1 VYSAE
6 GPPRLQSGSG
16 LTLSEC
22 DVHLNSAYTIQQD
35 PQDASRGLKGLV
47 FPGSGGIDVK
57 FVKGLVQFPYKVM
70 PSRAQSLE
78 STARNVVFV
87 YSFAMSGSCAIL
99 PLYCSLHAA
108 VFSVISEVRAIA
120 STSG

>member
-22 DVHLNSAYTIQQD
+22 DVHLNSAYTTQQD
-35 PQDASRGLKGLV
+35 PQDSSRGLKGLV
-47 FPGSGGIDVK
+47 FPGSGGIEVK
-57 FVKGLVQFPYKVM
+57 FVKGLVQFPYKVV
-70 PSRAQSLE
+70 PSRDQSLQ
-78 STARNVVFV
+78 STARNVVLV
-87 YSFAMSGSCAIL
+87 YSFAMFGACAIL

-108 VFSVISEVRAIA
+108 VFSVISVVGAIA
-120 STSG
+120 